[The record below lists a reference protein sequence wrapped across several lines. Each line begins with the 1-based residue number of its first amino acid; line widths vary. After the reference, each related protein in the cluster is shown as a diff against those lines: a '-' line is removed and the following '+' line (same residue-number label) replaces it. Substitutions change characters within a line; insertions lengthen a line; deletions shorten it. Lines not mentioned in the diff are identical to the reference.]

1 MDLSLTVAER
11 EQFLAGLH
19 VGVLSVAEPD
29 GSPGGPARPGPLTT
43 PVWYSYQ
50 PGGQI
55 SVITG
60 RGSRKARAVAAA
72 GRMSLCAQDEA
83 PPYKYVSVEGPAV
96 IEEVDFDER
105 LAMARRY
112 LGDEGGDQYLAASA
126 GSAREDIVIR
136 LTPQR
141 WRTADFGKGA

>member
-1 MDLSLTVAER
+1 MDISLTAAER

-19 VGVLSVAEPD
+19 VGVLSVA
-29 GSPGGPARPGPLTT
+29 GPAGEGPLTV
-43 PVWYSYQ
+43 PVWYSYR
-50 PGGQI
+50 PGGEV

-60 RGSRKARAVAAA
+60 RDSRKARAVAAA

-83 PPYKYVSVEGPAV
+83 PPYSYVSVEGPAV

-112 LGDEGGDQYLAASA
+112 LGDEGGDQYMAANA
-126 GSAREDIVIR
+126 GSARVDIVIR

-141 WRTADFGKGA
+141 WRTADFGKAG